1 MIFSLFTDIK
11 LIIKLHRQRSN
22 HTYFF
27 TEFLGYMEES
37 FAGMVLLLPDIL
49 FSVDQNPGFH
59 QNLRS
64 HSLGLEKSEVEVKKK
79 YRGKFSA
86 QRTTS
91 WSWYWRLRVMRSSPQ
106 QTVLHFR
113 NSQDEARG
121 GGIGA
126 WHTQVR
132 SVIKARR
139 AVENCPN
146 NDSSPVSNLEISPPC
161 PDVDQPCLQHG
172 SLQRGWELCEGNFSP
187 VLQDKT
193 LFPLKSWRDDALA
206 RKKNSDSWRC
216 GSYTATSH
224 HTGMDALLALPSL
237 VKTFSASMSV
247 FNWMISNFMMW
258 WWVMQDT
265 QDTHTQAST
274 PTWRWVGRGGVESD
288 LSYDE
293 DDILQVNMGD

>member
-11 LIIKLHRQRSN
+11 LIIKSHRQRSN

-37 FAGMVLLLPDIL
+37 FIL
-49 FSVDQNPGFH
+49 VWCCCFLTYCLVWTRTQASTKH
-59 QNLRS
+59 LRS

-91 WSWYWRLRVMRSSPQ
+91 WSWYWRLRAMRSSPQ

-113 NSQDEARG
+113 NSQDEARV
-121 GGIGA
+121 GGISA

-161 PDVDQPCLQHG
+161 PDVDQPCLWYG

-193 LFPLKSWRDDALA
+193 LFPLKSWRDDALE
-206 RKKNSDSWRC
+206 RKKILTVEDVGATLPQVTIQEWMLSWL
-216 GSYTATSH
+216 SH
-224 HTGMDALLALPSL
+224 LL
-237 VKTFSASMSV
+237 
-247 FNWMISNFMMW
+247 
-258 WWVMQDT
+258 
-265 QDTHTQAST
+265 
-274 PTWRWVGRGGVESD
+274 
-288 LSYDE
+288 
-293 DDILQVNMGD
+293 